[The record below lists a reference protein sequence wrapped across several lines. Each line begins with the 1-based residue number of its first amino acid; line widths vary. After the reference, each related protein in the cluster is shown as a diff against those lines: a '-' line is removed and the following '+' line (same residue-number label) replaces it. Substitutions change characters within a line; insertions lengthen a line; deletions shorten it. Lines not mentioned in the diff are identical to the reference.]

1 MPTLN
6 NIRKHINS
14 DLKAAC
20 THSVHSHKITITSPS
35 ITVVTLT
42 NIQIQMT
49 HPFLHSGP
57 QISCSQRGNSLQLHT
72 HTVVQICGVSGLY
85 SCSML
90 SEDFLHFT
98 PHHQGLFLPFLSRLS
113 PLCFSLTRSLTSRK
127 LHRMQS
133 VSGAGMIGQWEAS
146 CHRTLRAHTHRARMH
161 SEAEREQWK
170 SKVPRSSGCP
180 VST

>member
-57 QISCSQRGNSLQLHT
+57 QISCSQRGNSLQQHT
-72 HTVVQICGVSGLY
+72 H
-85 SCSML
+85 SCSNL
-90 SEDFLHFT
+90 WCFRTLL
-98 PHHQGLFLPFLSRLS
+98 LFYAERRLS
-113 PLCFSLTRSLTSRK
+113 PLYSS
-127 LHRMQS
+127 
-133 VSGAGMIGQWEAS
+133 
-146 CHRTLRAHTHRARMH
+146 
-161 SEAEREQWK
+161 
-170 SKVPRSSGCP
+170 SSGSFLTFSFSPLTPLFLPDALPHQQETPQDAECEWGRNDRTMGSKLSP
-180 VST
+180 NPQSTHS